1 MNGSELCQVSR
12 PSQQD
17 RRNHEESLEQP
28 KRVSHA
34 ENDRPHDNR
43 IQLVEP
49 RQPPNRA
56 FDLSERFV
64 KLDNIREENGNSLY
78 GDDFESPSRRRSEM
92 VLPSIERDIPN
103 EHSDQISLNGSSRQV
118 NPFGPYRP
126 LSRGMQ
132 QLPAPSFINL
142 DDYEDPPSGK
152 RRRVDNQQPVNSHGH
167 SGTML
172 FPLEQIDDH
181 QPWYQRPH
189 EAMYRNDGGHSVSD
203 KRIVPLPPKGE
214 RARSPIGHQE
224 LQLIS
229 PHKQSMRR
237 LDQVVDRV
245 ERYPQSRDHYQIP
258 LSRAENVED
267 AQFPSRTK
275 VVPPVYLKDS
285 PSFFQSSQV
294 APRYLESS
302 DMDVSSRHRIGVI
315 ASSDRAYANSNGM
328 TRHLQPSEVAE
339 RPTPPRFS
347 DMSIDYRHRD
357 DNGRPDRATYLPLT
371 GMADPQRQT
380 DPPTGASVY
389 FFTKLR
395 LIPTTTLVTQ
405 NIRWLT
411 HSKQPETPSM
421 KV

>member
-1 MNGSELCQVSR
+1 MNGSELCQVAR

-17 RRNHEESLEQP
+17 WRNHEEGLEQP
-28 KRVSHA
+28 KRVYYA
-34 ENDRPHDNR
+34 EKDRPHDN
-43 IQLVEP
+43 ITQLVEL

-56 FDLSERFV
+56 FDPGERFV
-64 KLDNIREENGNSLY
+64 YQDNIRQENRDSIY
-78 GDDFESPSRRRSEM
+78 ADDFEAPSRRRSEM

-103 EHSDQISLNGSSRQV
+103 EDNDQILLNGRSRQV

-132 QLPAPSFINL
+132 QLPASSIINL

-152 RRRVDNQQPVNSHGH
+152 RRRIDNQQPVNSHGH
-167 SGTML
+167 SRTML
-172 FPLEQIDDH
+172 VPLEQIDDH
-181 QPWYQRPH
+181 QPFYQRPH
-189 EAMYRNDGGHSVSD
+189 EAMYRDDGGHSVLD

-214 RARSPIGHQE
+214 RARSPVGHQE

-267 AQFPSRTK
+267 SQFPSRAK

-294 APRYLESS
+294 VPRHLESS
-302 DMDVSSRHRIGVI
+302 DMGVSSRHHIGVI
-315 ASSDRAYANSNGM
+315 ANSDRAYANSNGM
-328 TRHLQPSEVAE
+328 TRRLQPSNVAE
-339 RPTPPRFS
+339 KSTPPRLS
-347 DMSIDYRHRD
+347 DMSMDYRYRD
-357 DNGRPDRATYLPLT
+357 DGGRPNRATYLPVT
-371 GMADPQRQT
+371 SMADLQRQT
-380 DPPTGASVY
+380 GPSTGASTN
-389 FFTKLR
+389 FFTNLR
-395 LIPTTTLVTQ
+395 LIPMTILVTQ
-405 NIRWLT
+405 
-411 HSKQPETPSM
+411 
-421 KV
+421 